1 MLSLNTYFEHYQ
13 KQKEFVKS
21 HRDDFYYIG
30 SSEFNDIKRNMKLAL
45 LNLCKILLVYNNIP
59 FQEEPEE
66 SIITFVGSRQNYSLF
81 VHRVKSE
88 IDLWEGATRRK
99 TSRYYY
105 LDNVVEALENFEKL
119 VVKECRLI

>member
-1 MLSLNTYFEHYQ
+1 MLSLNVYFEHYQ
-13 KQKEFVKS
+13 KQKEFIKS
-21 HRDDFYYIG
+21 HRDGTYYIG

-59 FQEEPEE
+59 FNEEPED
-66 SIITFVGSRQNYSLF
+66 SIITFVGSRQNYSLL

-88 IDLWEGATRRK
+88 MELWEGATRRK

-105 LDNVVEALENFEKL
+105 LENVVEALDNFEKL
-119 VVKECRLI
+119 VVKECKLI

>member
-1 MLSLNTYFEHYQ
+1 MLSLNTYFEHYK
-13 KQKEFVKS
+13 KQKEFIKS
-21 HRDDFYYIG
+21 HRDGTYYIG

-66 SIITFVGSRQNYSLF
+66 SIITFVGSRQNYSIF
-81 VHRVKSE
+81 VNRVKSE

-105 LDNVVEALENFEKL
+105 LDNVVESLDNFEKL
-119 VVKECRLI
+119 VVKECKLI

>member
-1 MLSLNTYFEHYQ
+1 MLSLNTYFEHYK
-13 KQKEFVKS
+13 KQKEFIKS
-21 HRDDFYYIG
+21 HRDGTYYIG

-66 SIITFVGSRQNYSLF
+66 SIITFVASRQNYSQL
-81 VHRVKSE
+81 VYRVKSE
-88 IDLWEGATRRK
+88 IELWEGATRRK

-105 LDNVVEALENFEKL
+105 LENVFEALERFENL
-119 VVKECRLI
+119 VVKECKLI

>member
-1 MLSLNTYFEHYQ
+1 MLSLNVYLEHYQ

-21 HRDDFYYIG
+21 HRDDYYYIG

-66 SIITFVGSRQNYSLF
+66 SIITFVASRQNYSQL
-81 VHRVKSE
+81 VYRVKSE
-88 IDLWEGATRRK
+88 IELWEGATRRK

-105 LDNVVEALENFEKL
+105 LENVVEALERFENL
-119 VVKECRLI
+119 VVKECKLI

>member
-1 MLSLNTYFEHYQ
+1 MLSLNTYFEHYK
-13 KQKEFVKS
+13 KQKEFIKS
-21 HRDDFYYIG
+21 HRDGTYYIG

-66 SIITFVGSRQNYSLF
+66 SIITFVASRQNYSQL
-81 VHRVKSE
+81 VYRVKSE
-88 IDLWEGATRRK
+88 IELWEGATRRK

-105 LDNVVEALENFEKL
+105 LENVVEALERFENL
-119 VVKECRLI
+119 VVKECKLI

>member
-1 MLSLNTYFEHYQ
+1 MLSLNTYFEHYK
-13 KQKEFVKS
+13 KQKEFIKI
-21 HRDDFYYIG
+21 HRDGFYYIG

-66 SIITFVGSRQNYSLF
+66 SIITFVASRQNYSQL
-81 VHRVKSE
+81 VYRVKSE
-88 IDLWEGATRRK
+88 IELWEGATRRK

-105 LDNVVEALENFEKL
+105 LENVVEALERFENL
-119 VVKECRLI
+119 VVKECKLI